1 MEPIALEK
9 LQDLY
14 FTLDRSFNRLFAA
27 CSTDAEKDQLRT
39 DYVNA
44 RDAFWEA
51 RTRVFN
57 ESDLTIKQTSS
68 ELTDTKNKIDADL
81 SSLQLTA
88 NTLKLV
94 TAAVRLASSLIA
106 IA

>member
-14 FTLDRSFNRLFAA
+14 FTLDRNFTRLLAA

-44 RDAFWEA
+44 RDAFWDA

-57 ESDLTIKQTSS
+57 ESDPTIKQTSS

-94 TAAVRLASSLIA
+94 TAAARLASSLIA
-106 IA
+106 FA

>member
-14 FTLDRSFNRLFAA
+14 FTLDRNFNRLFAA

-51 RTRVFN
+51 RTRIFN
-57 ESDLTIKQTSS
+57 ESDPIIKRTSS

-88 NTLKLV
+88 DTLKLV
-94 TAAVRLASSLIA
+94 TAAVKLASSLIA
-106 IA
+106 FA